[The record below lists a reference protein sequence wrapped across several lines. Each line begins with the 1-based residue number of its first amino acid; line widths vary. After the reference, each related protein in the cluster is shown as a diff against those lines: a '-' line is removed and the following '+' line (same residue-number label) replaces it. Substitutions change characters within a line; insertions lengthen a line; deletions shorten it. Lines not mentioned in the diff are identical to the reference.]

1 MPTLLTIEIKIIT
14 NILTLEVLVNHT
26 GTIYRDIC
34 NWYRSNVSVDAA
46 CLMLMDAVL
55 CLDKLMFNSCNNLA
69 PSACRLQP

>member
-1 MPTLLTIEIKIIT
+1 MPTLLTIEIKIISYT
-14 NILTLEVLVNHT
+14 LTLEVLVNHI

-55 CLDKLMFNSCNNLA
+55 SLDKLEFNSCSHVA